1 MCFCS
6 WLQLP
11 YGHFR
16 KQTRKAVRGGSELR
30 NKASTTRVDLA
41 LHKLSKQLKMVRR
54 SKWRPADAA
63 TQKMAYT
70 HARRVLSTNLG
81 LFVDLFVH
89 CFASFFSFFLMLFV
103 DLCAPFRFFI
113 FFIFFKVVLL
123 PRRADGQSSGQSVV
137 VSPCTGAWPISQGG
151 AAVAAWPKTLCPQP
165 WVVVMMS
172 VRTSPPRCTCTA
184 FSCFGLG
191 DAEDCPRTPDFAPT
205 VLDTA
210 FCRAEGTVKTVP
222 YWTLP
227 SIGLRG
233 Q

>member
-70 HARRVLSTNLG
+70 HARWVLSTNLG

-89 CFASFFSFFLMLFV
+89 RFAFY
-103 DLCAPFRFFI
+103 FI
-113 FFIFFKVVLL
+113 FKIFLRLCYCHAARMVSRPDKAWLS
-123 PRRADGQSSGQSVV
+123 PRALGPGQYRRVALQWRPGQRRCVH
-137 VSPCTGAWPISQGG
+137 SPGW
-151 AAVAAWPKTLCPQP
+151 W
-165 WVVVMMS
+165 
-172 VRTSPPRCTCTA
+172 
-184 FSCFGLG
+184 
-191 DAEDCPRTPDFAPT
+191 
-205 VLDTA
+205 
-210 FCRAEGTVKTVP
+210 
-222 YWTLP
+222 
-227 SIGLRG
+227 
-233 Q
+233 

>member
-89 CFASFFSFFLMLFV
+89 RFAFY
-103 DLCAPFRFFI
+103 FI
-113 FFIFFKVVLL
+113 FKIFLRLCYCHAARMVSRPDKAWLS
-123 PRRADGQSSGQSVV
+123 PRALGPGQYRRVALQWRPGQRRCVH
-137 VSPCTGAWPISQGG
+137 SPGW
-151 AAVAAWPKTLCPQP
+151 W
-165 WVVVMMS
+165 
-172 VRTSPPRCTCTA
+172 
-184 FSCFGLG
+184 
-191 DAEDCPRTPDFAPT
+191 
-205 VLDTA
+205 
-210 FCRAEGTVKTVP
+210 
-222 YWTLP
+222 
-227 SIGLRG
+227 
-233 Q
+233 

>member
-89 CFASFFSFFLMLFV
+89 RFASFFSLFFNVVCGPLCTVSLFFFFFFFLR
-103 DLCAPFRFFI
+103 LCYCHAARMVSRPD
-113 FFIFFKVVLL
+113 KAWLS
-123 PRRADGQSSGQSVV
+123 PRALGPGQYRRVALQWRPGQRRCVH
-137 VSPCTGAWPISQGG
+137 SPGW
-151 AAVAAWPKTLCPQP
+151 W
-165 WVVVMMS
+165 
-172 VRTSPPRCTCTA
+172 
-184 FSCFGLG
+184 
-191 DAEDCPRTPDFAPT
+191 
-205 VLDTA
+205 
-210 FCRAEGTVKTVP
+210 
-222 YWTLP
+222 
-227 SIGLRG
+227 
-233 Q
+233 